1 MKIVI
6 AIDKFKGCATSLQLA
21 QAIAQEIKEV
31 VDGANVVTVPIAD
44 GGDGTMLCIKQLM
57 GDDALSCRVDVPAPL
72 PQLPTVTAEYLIEGS
87 TAYMDLATASGLALV
102 PAQQRDVM
110 HASTLGTGMMIA
122 HAMRHGARHI
132 VLGQGGSATCDV
144 GIGILSALG
153 FLFLDKNGNQLQP
166 CGDSLRKISTIDSS
180 RVDLL
185 TLKHTHF
192 TLLTD
197 VDIPLYGINGAAQ
210 MFAPQKGATPKQTE
224 LLENGLRHFAQ
235 FLPQHV
241 VQHHGAGAAGGVPAG
256 MMAMLNA
263 TIVPGVDFLL
273 KMAHFDDVI
282 ADAQL
287 IITGEG
293 RIDEQTAHGKA
304 PAGVLRAAHEKGVPV
319 IALCGTIAPDTDL
332 SKMGFQKVVAVTPQ
346 GMPLQQALDTP
357 TALCN
362 VKKAI
367 RKLLS

>member
-1 MKIVI
+1 
-6 AIDKFKGCATSLQLA
+6 
-21 QAIAQEIKEV
+21 
-31 VDGANVVTVPIAD
+31 
-44 GGDGTMLCIKQLM
+44 
-57 GDDALSCRVDVPAPL
+57 
-72 PQLPTVTAEYLIEGS
+72 
-87 TAYMDLATASGLALV
+87 
-102 PAQQRDVM
+102 
-110 HASTLGTGMMIA
+110 
-122 HAMRHGARHI
+122 
-132 VLGQGGSATCDV
+132 
-144 GIGILSALG
+144 
-153 FLFLDKNGNQLQP
+153 
-166 CGDSLRKISTIDSS
+166 
-180 RVDLL
+180 
-185 TLKHTHF
+185 
-192 TLLTD
+192 
-197 VDIPLYGINGAAQ
+197 